1 MSIQA
6 AVAKAMYM
14 KRGNSQA
21 LANAVNDHWD
31 TQLLLEMAFT

>member
-14 KRGNSQA
+14 KRGDIHA
-21 LANAVNDHWD
+21 LAVAVKM
-31 TQLLLEMAFT
+31 LGIFGKGV